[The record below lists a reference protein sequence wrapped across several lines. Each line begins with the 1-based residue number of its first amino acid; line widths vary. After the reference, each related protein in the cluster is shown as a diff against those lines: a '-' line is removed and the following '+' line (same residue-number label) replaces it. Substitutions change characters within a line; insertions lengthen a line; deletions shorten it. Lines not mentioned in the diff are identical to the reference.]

1 MTYSY
6 FSQELVQNFH
16 IWFESEYLS
25 WPSRSTHGRGST
37 QHMTD
42 FNTSGS
48 YYIRDNLKAA
58 LLRFRNPEKDVDI
71 WVDALCIDQDNKVE
85 KKAQVARSK
94 HFLHTF
100 IFSLGKWEIHVVGM
114 WVFNDLWV
122 AGICSN

>member
-1 MTYSY
+1 
-6 FSQELVQNFH
+6 
-16 IWFESEYLS
+16 
-25 WPSRSTHGRGST
+25 
-37 QHMTD
+37 MTD

-94 HFLHTF
+94 STF
-100 IFSLGKWEIHVVGM
+100 SISLFSVLGSERSMSLGYEFSKNFE
-114 WVFNDLWV
+114 
-122 AGICSN
+122 

>member
-1 MTYSY
+1 
-6 FSQELVQNFH
+6 
-16 IWFESEYLS
+16 
-25 WPSRSTHGRGST
+25 
-37 QHMTD
+37 MTD

-58 LLRFRNPEKDVDI
+58 LLRFRDPEKDVDI

-100 IFSLGKWEIHVVGM
+100 VFCLGKQEIYAVG
-114 WVFNDLWV
+114 
-122 AGICSN
+122 I

>member
-1 MTYSY
+1 
-6 FSQELVQNFH
+6 
-16 IWFESEYLS
+16 
-25 WPSRSTHGRGST
+25 
-37 QHMTD
+37 MTD

-114 WVFNDLWV
+114 
-122 AGICSN
+122 